1 MGAKMLNNYENKSA
15 HAANLKEKAAR
26 YRSLAECLFDPK
38 IAAVVQACAR
48 ELDCEARSLEQS

>member
-1 MGAKMLNNYENKSA
+1 VLNNYENKSA
-15 HAANLKEKAAR
+15 CAANLKAKAER
-26 YRSLAECLFDPK
+26 YRSLAESLFDQK